1 VLRFELD
8 TALKEYNFLIKS
20 DADHSPVQSSPVE
33 WWILSFTHK
42 IMSSK
47 FLKVFLWNAF
57 MFLVF
62 NATIA
67 LVSAINA
74 GHSDMTVE
82 MFVKPLFL
90 ALLQGLIIPVILPE
104 MKNERQHATNRQM
117 PVLYSGLFSSMFFVG
132 SFAFSP
138 LGWDQRMIFLAMALF
153 GSLWS
158 QRFWGI

>member
-1 VLRFELD
+1 MQI
-8 TALKEYNFLIKS
+8 T
-20 DADHSPVQSSPVE
+20 VQSSPVE

-90 ALLQGLIIPVILPE
+90 ALLQGFLIPIILPE
-104 MKNERQHATNRQM
+104 LKNEKKQSTNWQV
-117 PVLYSGLFSSMFFVG
+117 PVLYGGLSASLFLVG
-132 SFAFSP
+132 SFLFSP
-138 LGWDQRMIFLAMALF
+138 LDWDQRMIFLAIALVA
-153 GSLWS
+153 SLWS